1 MMRFSVLRIY
11 QPNKLQKLEDA
22 LRETW
27 ETETGD
33 TGDTGEKGEKAR
45 DSHADVDRMPIRNM
59 RRYNRHMSDKADFRI
74 DAHRQIYPHG
84 HP

>member
-1 MMRFSVLRIY
+1 MMRFSVESIY

-33 TGDTGEKGEKAR
+33 TGDTGEKGDNR
-45 DSHADVDRMPIRNM
+45 ADWV
-59 RRYNRHMSDKADFRI
+59 NRFKT
-74 DAHRQIYPHG
+74 
-84 HP
+84 

>member
-1 MMRFSVLRIY
+1 M
-11 QPNKLQKLEDA
+11 
-22 LRETW
+22 LRETI
-27 ETETGD
+27 ETGETGDIWDTWD

>member
-33 TGDTGEKGEKAR
+33 TGEKGDNR
-45 DSHADVDRMPIRNM
+45 ADWV
-59 RRYNRHMSDKADFRI
+59 NRFKT
-74 DAHRQIYPHG
+74 
-84 HP
+84 